1 MKKIMKQFSSAV
13 AVAAVAGT
21 CLLPVHAE
29 DYSNT
34 EEWYT
39 KCTKPQ
45 SSAEDVKACE
55 GFQEYQNEKRQQL
68 SASIKNFN
76 ESIASLENDVERVSA
91 LAQEQKALEEELAT
105 QISQKEAAIAS
116 LDANIIQLENDI
128 AAKQQEIEMWDSQ
141 IKERMRSEQS
151 ALGTNMLVD
160 LIMGSKDLNDMLRRI
175 SGIERITENDQD
187 QISQLNALKA
197 ELEIQ
202 RSEVVRLRGEQEAQR
217 QELEEQKRQA
227 EELEAS
233 YNALVAQYEQSIA
246 ELQARKRS
254 AQADMDSIRQFT
266 ITSAMAGTTI
276 ASVPGFVMP
285 IAGGGRSAGTW
296 AYPSGGLHLGL
307 DWAVPIG
314 TPVVAPADGLILY
327 AANPVPSNS
336 GYLGNWGGYP
346 AGGGN
351 TVEMLCNVNG
361 TLYAISFAH
370 LTREGMN
377 VSAGQTVAQGQV
389 IAATGNSGNSSGP
402 HCHIEVYNLG
412 NMSVEQAVQRFSSSA
427 DFAWGTGW
435 NTTSTSCE
443 ATGGAAPCRERP
455 EKFFS

>member
-1 MKKIMKQFSSAV
+1 MKTTRKIFGLVWAV
-13 AVAAVAGT
+13 CVGAA
-21 CLLPVHAE
+21 CLLPVYAE

-45 SSAEDVKACE
+45 TSESDVKACE
-55 GFQEYQNEKRQQL
+55 GFQQYQNEKRQQL
-68 SASIKNFN
+68 SSSINNFN
-76 ESIASLENDVERVSA
+76 ESIATLENDVERVAS
-91 LAQEQKALEEELAT
+91 LAQEQKALAEQLSA
-105 QISQKEAAIAS
+105 QIAETENAIAM
-116 LDANIIQLENDI
+116 LDTNIRQLENEI
-128 AAKQQEIEMWDSQ
+128 QAKQAEIEMWDAQ
-141 IKERMRSEQS
+141 IKDRMRQEQS
-151 ALGTNMLVD
+151 SLGTNMVIDLV
-160 LIMGSKDLNDMLRRI
+160 MGSKDLNDMLRRI

-187 QISQLNALKA
+187 QIEQLNKLKA
-197 ELEIQ
+197 ELEVQ
-202 RSEVVRLRGEQEAQR
+202 RAEVVRLKEEQEAHR
-217 QELEEQKRQA
+217 QQLENQKAEAKALEE
-227 EELEAS
+227 S
-233 YNALVAQYEQSIA
+233 YNALVAQYEQQIA
-246 ELQARKRS
+246 ELQAQKRA
-254 AQADMDSIRQFT
+254 AQADMDAIRPFT
-266 ITSAMAGTTI
+266 ITTAMAGTVLS
-276 ASVPGFVMP
+276 SVPGFVLP
-285 IAGGGRSAGTW
+285 ISGGGKSAGTW

-336 GYLGNWGGYP
+336 GYLGNWSGYP
-346 AGGGN
+346 IGGGN

-370 LTREGMN
+370 LSQEGMA
-377 VSAGQTVAQGQV
+377 VSAGQMVSQGQV
-389 IAATGNSGNSSGP
+389 IAATGTSGNTSGP

-412 NMSVEQAVQRFSSSA
+412 NMSVEQAVQRFAAGA

-443 ATGGAAPCRERP
+443 ATGGATPCRERP